1 MKRNLLLTVFICLGM
16 ALMAQQSNNS
26 ESPYRTESFD
36 INAVKNL
43 KVETSGGAIQVKGG
57 QSGGSVEMYVTSNS
71 WADRKSQSEI
81 KQILNEYYDVD
92 IHAQGGTLTATAR
105 RKNIKWSNKTSLNIS
120 FIIYSGNQVDADI
133 RTSGGSVKVQDVE
146 GVITGRTS
154 GGSITVK
161 NLSKNIDLTTSG
173 GQITADNLEGTI
185 KLHTSGGSLNLS
197 NISGNISAGTSG
209 GSISAHNINGDFN
222 TETSGG
228 SIHLKEIDGNLNART
243 SGGQITADLKATHD
257 FVKLRTS
264 GGSIRLKMP
273 ETKNAQLDLKGDK
286 VRISELRNFNGTVK
300 KDRVKGTLGTGNLLV
315 EASTSGGSVD
325 VTM

>member
-1 MKRNLLLTVFICLGM
+1 MANRPIVPNLSVVTLL
-16 ALMAQQSNNS
+16 
-26 ESPYRTESFD
+26 
-36 INAVKNL
+36 NL

-57 QSGGSVEMYVTSNS
+57 QSSGLLEMYVTSNNWS
-71 WADRKSQSEI
+71 DRKSQSEI
-81 KQILNEYYDVD
+81 QQILNEYYDVD
-92 IHAQGGTLTATAR
+92 IRSQGGTLTATAK

-120 FIIYSGNQVDADI
+120 FIIYSSSQVDADV
-133 RTSGGSVKVQDVE
+133 RTSGGSLNLQDIAGTV
-146 GVITGRTS
+146 TGRTS

-173 GQITADNLEGTI
+173 GQIKAEDLDGMV
-185 KLHTSGGSLNLS
+185 KLNTSGGSLSLLNLS
-197 NISGNISAGTSG
+197 GTVSARTSG
-209 GSISAHNINGDFN
+209 GSISATNINGDFN

-228 SIHLKEIDGNLNART
+228 SIHLKEIDGNLDART

-300 KDRVKGTLGTGNLLV
+300 KDRVKGSLGSGNLLV
-315 EASTSGGSVD
+315 EASTSGGSVE
-325 VTM
+325 VKM

>member
-1 MKRNLLLTVFICLGM
+1 M
-16 ALMAQQSNNS
+16 ALMAQQSVNS

-36 INAVKNL
+36 IDVVKNI

-57 QSGGSVEMYVTSNS
+57 QQKGMVEMYVRANG
-71 WADRKSQSEI
+71 WGDRKTKSEI
-81 KQILNEYYDVD
+81 QQILDEYYD
-92 IHAQGGTLTATAR
+92 INIRSQAGTLTATAR
-105 RKNIKWSNKTSLNIS
+105 RKNINWSNKTALNIS
-120 FIIYSGNQVDADI
+120 FIVYSGNQVDADI

-161 NLSKNIDLTTSG
+161 NLSKDIDLTTSG
-173 GQITADNLEGTI
+173 GQITADDLDGTI

-197 NISGNISAGTSG
+197 NISGNISARTSG
-209 GSISAHNINGDFN
+209 GSISAHNINGDFS

-228 SIHLKEIDGNLNART
+228 SIHLRDIDGNLNART
-243 SGGQITADLKATHD
+243 SGGQITADLKATHN
-257 FVKLRTS
+257 FVKLHTS

-273 ETKNAQLDLKGDK
+273 ETKNALLDLKGDK
-286 VRISELRNFNGTVK
+286 VHISELRDFTGTVK
-300 KDRVKGTLGTGNLLV
+300 KDRVKGTLGEGNLLV

-325 VTM
+325 VKM

>member
-1 MKRNLLLTVFICLGM
+1 MKRSIFLTVFLCLGIVVI
-16 ALMAQQSNNS
+16 AQKRNG
-26 ESPYRTESFD
+26 ESPYRTESFNS
-36 INAVKNL
+36 NAIKNL

-57 QSGGSVEMYVTSNS
+57 QSNGSVEMYVTSNS
-71 WADRKSQSEI
+71 WGDRKSSSEI
-81 KQILNEYYDVD
+81 QQILNEYYDVD
-92 IHAQGGTLTATAR
+92 IRSQGSTLTATAR
-105 RKNIKWSNKTSLNIS
+105 RKNIKWSNRTALNIS
-120 FIIYSGNQVDADI
+120 FIIYSGSQVDADV
-133 RTSGGSVKVQDVE
+133 RTSGGSLNLQDIAGMV
-146 GVITGRTS
+146 TGRTS

-173 GQITADNLEGTI
+173 GQITAEDLDGI
-185 KLHTSGGSLNLS
+185 VKLNTSGGSLSLSNLS
-197 NISGNISAGTSG
+197 GSISARTSG
-209 GSISAHNINGDFN
+209 GSVSAKNINGDFN

-286 VRISELRNFNGTVK
+286 VHISELHNFNGTVK
-300 KDRVKGTLGTGNLLV
+300 KDRVKGSLGNGTLLV

-325 VTM
+325 VKM